1 MEVELKQTVLIID
14 DDIDLTKIVQINL
27 EREGFKTVV
36 ASSGVEGLQKA
47 YSSQPD
53 LVILDIMMPGMDGWT
68 TCRRLREISDVP
80 IIMLTARGMESDV
93 VKGLELGADDYI
105 IKPFGNKELLAR
117 INALLRRAD
126 ASATKRPPIYSDGEL
141 VVDFV
146 KRMVTVRD
154 EQVDLTPTEFKLLS
168 TFVQNEGRVLPHRF
182 LLTQV
187 WGPEYADEV
196 NYLKLYVRYLRQK
209 IEKDPSNP
217 AYILTEWGVG
227 YRFKES

>member
-1 MEVELKQTVLIID
+1 MKETILVID
-14 DDIDLTKIVQINL
+14 DDADLAKIVQINL
-27 EREGFKTVV
+27 EREGYETVI
-36 ASSGVEGLQKA
+36 AFSGVEGLQKA

-80 IIMLTARGMESDV
+80 IIMLTARGMESDI
-93 VKGLELGADDYI
+93 VKGLKLGADDYI
-105 IKPFGNKELLAR
+105 VKPFGTKELLAR
-117 INALLRRAD
+117 IHALLRRTD
-126 ASATKRPPIYSDGEL
+126 TSTVKRPPIYSDGEL
-141 VVDFV
+141 TVDFV
-146 KRMVTVRD
+146 KRMVVVRG

-209 IEKDPSNP
+209 IEEDPSNP
-217 AYILTEWGVG
+217 NCILTEWGVG
-227 YRFKES
+227 YRFRES

>member
-1 MEVELKQTVLIID
+1 LKQTVLIID

-117 INALLRRAD
+117 INALLRRTD

-141 VVDFV
+141 IVDFI

-168 TFVQNEGRVLPHRF
+168 AFVQNEGRVLPHRF

>member
-1 MEVELKQTVLIID
+1 LKETILIID
-14 DDIDLTKIVQINL
+14 DDADLAKIVKLNL
-27 EREGFKTVV
+27 EREGYTTVV

-68 TCRRLREISDVP
+68 TCRRLREISAVP
-80 IIMLTARGMESDV
+80 IVMLTARGMESDI

-105 IKPFGNKELLAR
+105 VKPFGTKELLAR
-117 INALLRRAD
+117 IHALLRRAET
-126 ASATKRPPIYSDGEL
+126 STTKKPPVYSDGEL
-141 VVDFV
+141 TVDFV

-154 EQVDLTPTEFKLLS
+154 TKVDLTPTEFKLLS

-209 IEKDPSNP
+209 IEEDPSNP
-217 AYILTEWGVG
+217 LYILTEWGVG
-227 YRFKES
+227 YRFRES

>member
-1 MEVELKQTVLIID
+1 MATVLVID
-14 DDIDLTKIVQINL
+14 DDELVSRTLQRALKLYDYQVM
-27 EREGFKTVV
+27 V
-36 ASSGVEGLQKA
+36 ANSGAEGLQIA
-47 YSSQPD
+47 RRHPPD
-53 LVILDIMMPGMDGWT
+53 LFILDIMMPGMDGWT

-105 IKPFGNKELLAR
+105 VKPFGTSELLAR
-117 INALLRRAD
+117 IHALLRRAD
-126 ASATKRPPIYSDGEL
+126 SSSTRRPPIYSDNEL
-141 VVDFV
+141 TIDFV
-146 KRMVTVRD
+146 KRTVTVRD
-154 EQVDLTPTEFKLLS
+154 KRVDLTPTEFKLLS

-187 WGPEYADEV
+187 WGPEYSDEV

-217 AYILTEWGVG
+217 NCILTEWGVG
-227 YRFKES
+227 YRFIEG

>member
-1 MEVELKQTVLIID
+1 MKETILVID
-14 DDIDLTKIVQINL
+14 DDADLAKIVQINL
-27 EREGFKTVV
+27 EREGYETVI
-36 ASSGVEGLQKA
+36 AFSGVEGLQKA
-47 YSSQPD
+47 YNSQPD

-80 IIMLTARGMESDV
+80 IIMLTARGMESDI
-93 VKGLELGADDYI
+93 VKGLKLGADDYI
-105 IKPFGNKELLAR
+105 VKPFGAKELLAR
-117 INALLRRAD
+117 IHALLRRTD
-126 ASATKRPPIYSDGEL
+126 TSTIKRPPIYSDGEL
-141 VVDFV
+141 TVDFV
-146 KRMVTVRD
+146 KRMVVVRG

-209 IEKDPSNP
+209 IEEDPSNP
-217 AYILTEWGVG
+217 NCILTEWGVG
-227 YRFKES
+227 YRFRES

>member
-1 MEVELKQTVLIID
+1 MKETILIID
-14 DDIDLTKIVQINL
+14 DDAALAKIVQINL

-36 ASSGVEGLQKA
+36 AFTGVEGLQKA
-47 YSSQPD
+47 YSNQPD
-53 LVILDIMMPGMDGWT
+53 LVILDIMMPGMDGWV

-80 IIMLTARGMESDV
+80 IIMLTARGMEADI

-105 IKPFGNKELLAR
+105 VKPFGTKELLAR
-117 INALLRRAD
+117 IHALLRRTD
-126 ASATKRPPIYSDGEL
+126 SASTKKPPIYSDGEL
-141 VVDFV
+141 TMDFV
-146 KRMVTVRD
+146 KRLVTVRG

-168 TFVQNEGRVLPHRF
+168 NFVQNEGRVLPHSF

-209 IEKDPSNP
+209 IEKDPSDP
-217 AYILTEWGVG
+217 QYILTEWGVG

>member
-1 MEVELKQTVLIID
+1 MKETILIID
-14 DDIDLTKIVQINL
+14 DDADLAKIVQINL
-27 EREGFKTVV
+27 EREGFKTVI

-80 IIMLTARGMESDV
+80 IIMLTARGMESDI
-93 VKGLELGADDYI
+93 VKGLELGSDDYI
-105 IKPFGNKELLAR
+105 VKPFGTKELLAR
-117 INALLRRAD
+117 IHALLRRAD
-126 ASATKRPPIYSDGEL
+126 SSATKRPPIFSDGEL
-141 VVDFV
+141 TVDFA
-146 KRMVTVRD
+146 KRTVTVRGD
-154 EQVDLTPTEFKLLS
+154 QVDLTPTEFKLLS

-209 IEKDPSNP
+209 IEEDPSNP
-217 AYILTEWGVG
+217 NYILTEWGVG

>member
-1 MEVELKQTVLIID
+1 LKETILIID
-14 DDIDLTKIVQINL
+14 DDADLAKIVQINL
-27 EREGFKTVV
+27 EREGYKTVA

-80 IIMLTARGMESDV
+80 IIMLTARGMESDI

-105 IKPFGNKELLAR
+105 VKPFGTKELLAR
-117 INALLRRAD
+117 IHALLRRTD
-126 ASATKRPPIYSDGEL
+126 TSSTKRPPIYSDGEL
-141 VVDFV
+141 TVDFA
-146 KRMVTVRD
+146 KRMVTVRSK
-154 EQVDLTPTEFKLLS
+154 QVDLTPTEFKLLS

-209 IEKDPSNP
+209 IEEDPSNP
-217 AYILTEWGVG
+217 EYILTEWGVG
-227 YRFKES
+227 YRFKEG

>member
-1 MEVELKQTVLIID
+1 MKETILVID
-14 DDIDLTKIVQINL
+14 DDADLAKIVQINL
-27 EREGFKTVV
+27 EREGYETVI
-36 ASSGVEGLQKA
+36 AFSGVEGLQKA
-47 YSSQPD
+47 YNSQPD

-80 IIMLTARGMESDV
+80 IIMLTARGMESDI
-93 VKGLELGADDYI
+93 VKGLKLGADDYI
-105 IKPFGNKELLAR
+105 VKPFGTKELLAR
-117 INALLRRAD
+117 IHALLRRTD
-126 ASATKRPPIYSDGEL
+126 TSTIKRPPIYSDGEL
-141 VVDFV
+141 TIDFV
-146 KRMVTVRD
+146 KRMVVVRG

-209 IEKDPSNP
+209 IEEDPSNP
-217 AYILTEWGVG
+217 NCILTEWGVG
-227 YRFKES
+227 YRFRES

>member
-1 MEVELKQTVLIID
+1 MTETILIID
-14 DDIDLTKIVQINL
+14 DDADLAKIVQINL
-27 EREGFKTVV
+27 DREGFKTVV

-80 IIMLTARGMESDV
+80 IVMLTARGMESDI

-105 IKPFGNKELLAR
+105 VKPFGTKELLAR
-117 INALLRRAD
+117 IHALLRRAD
-126 ASATKRPPIYSDGEL
+126 SSSTKRPAIYSDGDL
-141 VVDFV
+141 TVDFV
-146 KRMVTVRD
+146 KRIVTVR
-154 EQVDLTPTEFKLLS
+154 EKQVDLTPTEFKLLS

-209 IEKDPSNP
+209 IEEDASNP
-217 AYILTEWGVG
+217 NYILTEWGVG
-227 YRFKES
+227 YRFREA

>member
-1 MEVELKQTVLIID
+1 MKETILVID
-14 DDIDLTKIVQINL
+14 DDADLAKIVQINL
-27 EREGFKTVV
+27 EREGYETVI
-36 ASSGVEGLQKA
+36 AFSGVEGLQKA

-80 IIMLTARGMESDV
+80 IIMLTARGMESDI
-93 VKGLELGADDYI
+93 VKGLKLGADDYI
-105 IKPFGNKELLAR
+105 VKPFGAKELLAR
-117 INALLRRAD
+117 IHALLRRTD
-126 ASATKRPPIYSDGEL
+126 TSTIKRPPIYSDGEL
-141 VVDFV
+141 TVDFV
-146 KRMVTVRD
+146 KRMVVVRG

-209 IEKDPSNP
+209 IEEDPSNP
-217 AYILTEWGVG
+217 NCILTEWGVG
-227 YRFKES
+227 YRFRES

>member
-1 MEVELKQTVLIID
+1 MKQTVLIID

>member
-1 MEVELKQTVLIID
+1 MKETILVID
-14 DDIDLTKIVQINL
+14 DDADLAKIVQINL
-27 EREGFKTVV
+27 EREGYETVI
-36 ASSGVEGLQKA
+36 AFSGVEGLQKA
-47 YSSQPD
+47 YNSQPD

-80 IIMLTARGMESDV
+80 IIMLTARGMESDI
-93 VKGLELGADDYI
+93 VKGLKLGADDYI
-105 IKPFGNKELLAR
+105 VKPFGAKELLAR
-117 INALLRRAD
+117 IHALLRRTD
-126 ASATKRPPIYSDGEL
+126 TSTVKRPPIYSDGEL
-141 VVDFV
+141 TVDFV
-146 KRMVTVRD
+146 KRMVVVRG

-209 IEKDPSNP
+209 IEEDPSNP
-217 AYILTEWGVG
+217 NCILTEWGVG
-227 YRFKES
+227 YRFRES